1 MTVTI
6 CSRKS
11 LEQMIFDD
19 SVPENSAVISFYDPP
34 EYAPEGYR
42 PVDLSSIDAKV
53 FYVEAPD
60 IDWDSFENMSPMEV
74 RLIKNISGLADFIYD
89 AFNEGKDIIC
99 QCDFGQSRSA
109 GCAAAILE
117 HFYSSGKDIFEGNR
131 YFPNQMIFAEV
142 LQALIRKERAL
153 KEANKQ
159 MKVYIYSR
167 DQAEEMIAGKRFPS
181 DTAVISFY
189 DPAIKRIDKNYS
201 HVDYSGVCDMV
212 FYSELDDLDL
222 DVLCDKGYTFE
233 TYFSEADDMAKF
245 IYKAYNS
252 GMDIIC
258 QCEYGQSRSAGC
270 AAAIMEHFY
279 HNGIKVFADYARW
292 PNQLVFNKL
301 FDALE
306 RYSKKE

>member
-6 CSRKS
+6 CSRKA
-11 LEQMIFDD
+11 LEQMIYDD

-34 EYAPEGYR
+34 EFAPEGYR
-42 PVDLSSIDAKV
+42 PVDLSSIETEV
-53 FYVEAPD
+53 IYVEAPD

-153 KEANKQ
+153 KEAKKQ
-159 MKVYIYSR
+159 MNVYIYSR
-167 DQAEEMIAGKRFPS
+167 EQTEKMIADKRFPRN
-181 DTAVISFY
+181 TAVISFY

-222 DVLCDKGYTFE
+222 DVLCDKGYTFD
-233 TYFSEADDMAKF
+233 TYFPEADEMAKF
-245 IYKAYNS
+245 IYEAFNS

-306 RYSKKE
+306 KYANYH

>member
-1 MTVTI
+1 MNVTI
-6 CSRKS
+6 LSCKQAEELIAESR
-11 LEQMIFDD
+11 F
-19 SVPENSAVISFYDPP
+19 PENCDVISFYDPT
-34 EYAPEGYR
+34 EYAPDGYSR
-42 PVDLSSIDAKV
+42 VDFSRINAEV

-60 IDWDSFENMSPMEV
+60 IDWDSFENMSPAEV
-74 RLIKNISGLADFIYD
+74 RLVEDISELADFIYA
-89 AFNEGKDIIC
+89 AFDQNKNIIC

-117 HFYSSGKDIFEGNR
+117 HFYSSGKTIFEDSK

-142 LQALIRKERAL
+142 LQALIQKKREL
-153 KEANKQ
+153 KGNKAQ

-167 DQAEEMIAGKRFPS
+167 EQAEKMIAEKRFPTN
-181 DTAVISFY
+181 TAVISFY
-189 DPAIKRIDKNYS
+189 DPAIKHINKNYS
-201 HVDYSGVCDMV
+201 HLDYNVVCDMV

-222 DVLCDKGYTFE
+222 DVLGDKGYTFD

-245 IYKAYNS
+245 IRNAYNS
-252 GMDIIC
+252 GKDIIC

-279 HNGIKVFADYARW
+279 HNGIKVFADYARF

-306 RYSKKE
+306 KIDPR